1 MFETNTSKIM
11 TWFKCH
17 LKCRWTKD
25 LRIHLSHHHTNMT
38 VSLVD
43 EAGDL
48 DSTEVNV
55 FLMFANRHL
64 FKIVSFAL

>member
-1 MFETNTSKIM
+1 
-11 TWFKCH
+11 
-17 LKCRWTKD
+17 
-25 LRIHLSHHHTNMT
+25 MT

-64 FKIVSFAL
+64 PYLKLYRLLYEL

>member
-1 MFETNTSKIM
+1 
-11 TWFKCH
+11 
-17 LKCRWTKD
+17 
-25 LRIHLSHHHTNMT
+25 MT

-64 FKIVSFAL
+64 FKIVSFALWTTGINQIHNYFSNWVWFWFHVIR

>member
-1 MFETNTSKIM
+1 MA
-11 TWFKCH
+11 
-17 LKCRWTKD
+17 
-25 LRIHLSHHHTNMT
+25 

-48 DSTEVNV
+48 GSTEVNV

-64 FKIVSFAL
+64 FKIVSFALWTINQIYNYFSNWVWFWFHVIR

>member
-1 MFETNTSKIM
+1 MA
-11 TWFKCH
+11 
-17 LKCRWTKD
+17 
-25 LRIHLSHHHTNMT
+25 

-48 DSTEVNV
+48 GSTEVNV